1 MDHWS
6 SSWALLCEDVDVGHY
21 IVARESLLGC
31 RRLKI
36 NVADLQLHLGDLG
49 VADLQS

>member
-1 MDHWS
+1 MDHRS
-6 SSWALLCEDVDVGHY
+6 SGWALLCEDVDVGHY
-21 IVARESLLGC
+21 VVARKSLLGC